1 MSTTTPERVVV
12 RYFYLLMAL
21 FLFLNILAGLF
32 RVFIGPTRSDRMLAA
47 QLFGTAGTAICLLL
61 AEALHMEGVRDAALV
76 FVILSVMAVIA
87 FVRRLSAKNERSE

>member
-1 MSTTTPERVVV
+1 ML
-12 RYFYLLMAL
+12 YFYLLMAL
-21 FLFLNILAGLF
+21 FLFLNILVGLF
-32 RVFIGPTRSDRMLAA
+32 RVFIGPTRADRMLAA

-61 AEALHMEGVRDAALV
+61 AEALHMDGVRDTALV